1 MGKKSAGL
9 LLYRWRGQELQVLLA
24 HMGGPFW
31 KNKDE
36 GAWTLPKGEYEGEEP
51 LEAAQRE
58 FQEETGFALPPGPY
72 LPLAPIKQSG
82 GKTVL
87 AFAAEGDCDP
97 ARLESNTFEMEW
109 PPKSGRR
116 QSFPEVDRAA
126 WLPLE
131 AAKRK
136 ILKSQRP
143 LLEELE
149 QQL

>member
-9 LLYRWRGQELQVLLA
+9 LLYRWHGQEMEVLLA

-36 GAWTLPKGEYEGEEP
+36 GAWTLPKGEYEAEEP

>member
-9 LLYRWRGQELQVLLA
+9 LLYRWHGQEMEVLLA

-36 GAWTLPKGEYEGEEP
+36 GAWTLPKGEYEAEEP

-126 WLPLE
+126 WLPIE

-143 LLEELE
+143 LLDDLKE
-149 QQL
+149 QL

>member
-1 MGKKSAGL
+1 MGKQSAGL
-9 LLYRWRGQELQVLLA
+9 LLFRRQAEVLEVLLV

-82 GKTVL
+82 GKTVQ

-136 ILKSQRP
+136 VLKSQRP